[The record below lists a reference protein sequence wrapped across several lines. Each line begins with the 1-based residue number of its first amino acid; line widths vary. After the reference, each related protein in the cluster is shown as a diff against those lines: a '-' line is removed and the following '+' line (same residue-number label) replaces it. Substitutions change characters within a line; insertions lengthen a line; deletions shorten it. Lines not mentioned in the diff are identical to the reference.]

1 MNITDPIAD
10 MLTRIRNASS
20 AGLKYAVI
28 PASSQKI
35 EITKILE
42 SEGFIRG
49 FRLVR
54 DGRQGKIKIA
64 LKYNLAGAPV
74 IQGIRRAS
82 TPGCR
87 VYATVERL
95 SRRHARGI
103 AVVSTSKGV
112 MSDANAKAQNVGGEL
127 IAYVW

>member
-20 AGLKYAVI
+20 GGLKYAVI
-28 PASSQKI
+28 PASGQKI

-64 LKYNLAGAPV
+64 LKYTMAGEPV
-74 IQGIRRAS
+74 IQGIRRVS

-87 VYATVERL
+87 RYATVESL

-103 AVVSTSKGV
+103 AVISTSKG
-112 MSDANAKAQNVGGEL
+112 MMTDSGAKAQNVGGEL